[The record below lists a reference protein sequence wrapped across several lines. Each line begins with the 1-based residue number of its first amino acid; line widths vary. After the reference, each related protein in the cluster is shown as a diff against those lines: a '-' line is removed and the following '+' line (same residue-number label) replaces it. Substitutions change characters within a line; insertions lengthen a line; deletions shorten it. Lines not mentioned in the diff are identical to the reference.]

1 MVLGNTVGSEKEYF
15 NMYMIDDLTG
25 LPNVN
30 YFTQAVNELIRKADH
45 KGHTAFYLNLK
56 DMSIVNERF
65 GFEKGDEIIC
75 KFADFLGDI
84 VIDGEFAAR
93 LGADN
98 FIGVIYSENLEKFLR
113 FLDAVYVP
121 VFNGIEEEDYNIL
134 CNIGLYELTGE
145 EKKASEVMERI
156 SIAFT
161 MSRKENIRFAFY
173 DEKVKKQLID
183 NMNYT
188 RKLPKALKE
197 HELVVYFQPK
207 VSATNYNLVGAEA
220 LVRWQSQGQLIP
232 PAEFIPICEK
242 TGLVTEIDFYVLEE
256 TCKKMREWAD
266 NGYSLVRVSVNFSK
280 QHFKDTN
287 VAERIM
293 SIIGKYDI
301 PPEFLE
307 IEFTET
313 AYLDKEELLEITL
326 GKLKQ
331 YGIASS
337 IDDFGSGYSSLN
349 LLQNMDFEVLKLDK
363 SLLGKSVE
371 NSRSRKVI
379 SHIINMAKELEME
392 VLAEGVET
400 IEEFGL
406 LKELNCDIIQGY
418 FFDRPLKAEDFETRL
433 REGIYPNQRA
443 IAQAM

>member
-1 MVLGNTVGSEKEYF
+1 MVYGNEIGSEKEYF

-25 LPNVN
+25 LPNFN
-30 YFTQAVNELIRKADH
+30 YFTQNVNELIRRADH

-65 GFEKGDEIIC
+65 GYERGDEILC
-75 KFADFLGDI
+75 KFADFLSDT
-84 VIDGEFAAR
+84 VDNGEFAAR

-98 FIGVIYSENLEKFLR
+98 FIGIIHNDNVTR
-113 FLDAVYVP
+113 FLDALDEVYVTIY
-121 VFNGIEEEDYNIL
+121 NGIENEEYNVL
-134 CNIGLYELTGE
+134 SNVGFYELTGE
-145 EKKASEVMERI
+145 EKKASEIMERI

-161 MSRKENIRFAFY
+161 MSRKNNERCAYY

-188 RKLPKALKE
+188 RRLPKAIKE

-207 VSATNYNLVGAEA
+207 VSTSGYNLVGAEA
-220 LVRWQSQGQLIP
+220 LVRWEHDGQLIP
-232 PAEFIPICEK
+232 PANFIPICEK

-256 TCKKMREWAD
+256 TCRKMREWMD
-266 NGYSLVRVSVNFSK
+266 KGYKLVRVSVNFSK

-293 SIIGKYDI
+293 SVIDKYKI
-301 PPEFLE
+301 PTKYIEV
-307 IEFTET
+307 EFTET

-326 GKLKQ
+326 GKLRN

-363 SLLGKSVE
+363 SLLGKGVKDTK
-371 NSRSRKVI
+371 SRKVI

-400 IEEFGL
+400 FEEFGL
-406 LKELNCDIIQGY
+406 LRDLNCDIIQGY
-418 FFDRPLKAEDFETRL
+418 FFDRPLKVEDFENRL
-433 REGIYPNQRA
+433 REGVYPKQRA
-443 IAQAM
+443 LAQAM